1 MIVLTVLSYSGLP
14 TPGLSANFDEIGGSI
29 GRADNNQLV
38 LPDPERSISRQH
50 ARVVFR
56 GGHYAIVDNGNN
68 NPIAVNGTPVSS
80 GREQPLQPGD
90 QVQIGSYLL
99 SVSTGAP
106 ATAASTD
113 PFADLF
119 GDGAHGLA
127 SPQPPAAAS
136 AWTAPPMVAAPHRA
150 SAYAAVPPPT
160 TPPAP
165 PSAAWGAP
173 APSPA
178 WAAPPP
184 GAAWASPAPARAA
197 PPAPAPGARATAA
210 FADDWDFLAA
220 PAAKPP
226 PAVWNASATPGAGS
240 VLGLSMGPGG
250 LDSLDDLFG
259 LGPAHGPSSH
269 ADPLG
274 AAPAQALLLQPN
286 MAAHADPLQALSQAT
301 PPPSAASQADHWSE
315 LNTPMS
321 LPPSRA
327 AASTAPTTA
336 DPPSGAIFSWDDP
349 PRDSKVVT
357 LPGQVRTPALADA
370 APAAP
375 RPVAASTAA
384 PGPAPVP
391 TSAPPSA
398 CATPAAP
405 AARSAGAAAAPGNS
419 AHTHLLAAL
428 LQGLNT
434 PALRIES
441 LTPELMHLIGQILR
455 ESTRGTVELLL
466 ARAALKREMRAQL
479 TMIVARENNPL
490 KFSPSVE
497 VALQHLLGA
506 PSPGFMPAAPAMRDA
521 FDDLRAHQ
529 LGVMA
534 GMKAA
539 LDGVL
544 QRFDPQHLEAKLSTR
559 SALASLIPATRK
571 ARLWE
576 LFQQLFGQLSNE
588 AHDDFD
594 ELFGKA
600 FLLAYEAQLDRLQSE
615 PGPR

>member
-68 NPIAVNGTPVSS
+68 NPIAVNGTPVPS

-99 SVSTGAP
+99 SVSTVAP
-106 ATAASTD
+106 AATSTD

-150 SAYAAVPPPT
+150 SAYGVAPAPAPR
-160 TPPAP
+160 PAP
-165 PSAAWGAP
+165 PSAAWDASP
-173 APSPA
+173 PS
-178 WAAPPP
+178 
-184 GAAWASPAPARAA
+184 AAWATPAPARAA
-197 PPAPAPGARATAA
+197 PAPPAPGSRATAA

-220 PAAKPP
+220 PAVKPP
-226 PAVWNASATPGAGS
+226 PAAWDADAVPGAGS
-240 VLGLSMGPGG
+240 ALGLSMGPGA

-259 LGPAHGPSSH
+259 LGPAHGPSIH

-274 AAPAQALLLQPN
+274 AAPVQALLLQPN
-286 MAAHADPLQALSQAT
+286 MASHADPLQALSQAA

-327 AASTAPTTA
+327 APSTAPATA
-336 DPPSGAIFSWDDP
+336 ELPSGAIFSWDDP

-357 LPGQVRTPALADA
+357 LPGQARTQAMADA
-370 APAAP
+370 TPGTPRPASAFSAEPGTATIPTGAP
-375 RPVAASTAA
+375 RAAWAA
-384 PGPAPVP
+384 
-391 TSAPPSA
+391 
-398 CATPAAP
+398 PAAP
-405 AARSAGAAAAPGNS
+405 AARSMDAAAATGDSPDPQ
-419 AHTHLLAAL
+419 LLAAL
-428 LQGLNT
+428 LQGLDT

-441 LTPELMHLIGQILR
+441 LTPELMRLLGQLLH
-455 ESTRGTVELLL
+455 ESTRGTVDLLV
-466 ARAALKREMRAQL
+466 ARAALKREVRAEV

-490 KFSPSVE
+490 KFSPSAE
-497 VALQHLLGA
+497 VALAHLLGPTA
-506 PSPGFMPAAPAMRDA
+506 RGFMPPAQAMRDA
-521 FDDLRAHQ
+521 YDDLRAHQ
-529 LGVMA
+529 FGFLA
-534 GMKAA
+534 GMRAA
-539 LDGVL
+539 LEGVL
-544 QRFDPQHLEAKLSTR
+544 LRFQPAALEAKLTQKSM
-559 SALASLIPATRK
+559 LDSLLPSTRK
-571 ARLWE
+571 ARMWDLFNE
-576 LFQQLFGQLSNE
+576 LYGQISSE
-588 AHDDFD
+588 ASDDFH

-600 FLLAYEAQLDRLQSE
+600 FLKAYQSHIDELSRDR
-615 PGPR
+615 GT

>member
-68 NPIAVNGTPVSS
+68 NPIAVNGTPVLS

-106 ATAASTD
+106 AAISTD

-150 SAYAAVPPPT
+150 SAYGVAPASAPR
-160 TPPAP
+160 PAP
-165 PSAAWGAP
+165 PSAAWATP
-173 APSPA
+173 V
-178 WAAPPP
+178 
-184 GAAWASPAPARAA
+184 PARAA
-197 PPAPAPGARATAA
+197 PPPPAPGSRATGA

-226 PAVWNASATPGAGS
+226 PAAWDADATPGAGS
-240 VLGLSMGPGG
+240 ALGLSMGPGA

-259 LGPAHGPSSH
+259 LGPAQGPSAH

-274 AAPAQALLLQPN
+274 AAPSQALLLQPN
-286 MAAHADPLQALSQAT
+286 MAAHADPLQALSQAA
-301 PPPSAASQADHWSE
+301 PPSSTASQADHWSE

-321 LPPSRA
+321 LPPSRTA
-327 AASTAPTTA
+327 PPAAPTTA
-336 DPPSGAIFSWDDP
+336 ELPSGAVFSWDDP
-349 PRDSKVVT
+349 PRDSRVVT
-357 LPGQVRTPALADA
+357 LPGQARAPTLAETPATPRPPAPYTA
-370 APAAP
+370 APA
-375 RPVAASTAA
+375 TK
-384 PGPAPVP
+384 PGPAP
-391 TSAPPSA
+391 SPPVA
-398 CATPAAP
+398 WATPAAP
-405 AARSAGAAAAPGNS
+405 AARSTDTAAALGDSPQPD
-419 AHTHLLAAL
+419 LLAAL

-441 LTPELMHLIGQILR
+441 LTPELMHLIGQLLR

-466 ARAALKREMRAQL
+466 ARAALKREMRAQM

-497 VALQHLLGA
+497 VALQHLLAA

-544 QRFDPQHLEAKLSTR
+544 QRFDPQQLEAKLSTR
-559 SALASLIPATRK
+559 SAIANLIPATRK